1 MMLSPRWK
9 KIVRDL
15 WGHKLKTLLVVISV
29 AVGIFAVGFVMGG
42 RSVLTREFDVDFVAS
57 NAPSATFSASDF
69 DDSLVKRVAERSD
82 VLAAQGRRTLD
93 LHYSTAA
100 KPSSSTVGWD
110 SLTLSALPDFDDI
123 KIDKLVQEGTTAWPP
138 GPGEIVLEKS
148 ALQVVPF
155 EIGQRITV
163 ETDAGERTELRIV
176 GFVHDINAMPTQF
189 FDKVIGYTS
198 MQTLSLLNEPEKYNE
213 LQITCNPSLSQSAVS
228 RIAVDVRDTELAA
241 GGVRAFSTIVPE
253 PGSHFLG
260 DIFKA
265 VALLLLALGVLAL
278 ALSGFLVVTTVSAL
292 VTQQIR
298 QIGIM
303 KAVGGQS
310 RQIRAMYFTTVA
322 AYGVLALAIGIP
334 AALVVGR
341 YFVSYGASILN
352 FRITDYRFPVWVV
365 LLEVA
370 VGLLVPLL
378 SAVGPVRAG
387 ARTSVVKALNAT
399 GISPNFGHGIFDRLL
414 GLVRGLPRP
423 VALSLR
429 NTFLRKGRLILTLTT
444 LVLASAV
451 VMAVLSV
458 RASTLQTV
466 DQVASFWVND
476 VRLTFGTPQRVA
488 ELEREAK
495 KVSGVTEV
503 ETWLETGVSL
513 ERQDGSEHEGVYGM
527 GIPAQSTFVNPK
539 VISGRWLEPGDEHAI
554 VVNSDL
560 VNAEPNLAVGDTVRL
575 TMQGEES
582 DWRIVGIVE
591 GQLYGS
597 IIFFDRS
604 ALAESLG
611 AEGLGTQL
619 VARGDIHTEQSQQQL
634 AAALETGLDDAGLPV
649 SGSETQIAQRETVAG
664 QLGILVTF
672 LVIMAALLATVGVIG
687 LTGTMTINV
696 LESTREIGVM
706 RSIGAAHRS
715 IFGIYITEAVVVG
728 VMAWALGAL
737 LSWPLSVGLVR
748 VLADAMGLNLVYQFS
763 WSGVGIWLVAVIAI
777 AALAS
782 LIPAWNASRVSVRD
796 AIAYE

>member
-1 MMLSPRWK
+1 MLSPRWK
-9 KIVRDL
+9 KIARDL
-15 WGHKLKTLLVVISV
+15 WGHKLKTFLVVISV

-42 RSVLTREFDVDFVAS
+42 RAVLTREFDVDFVAS

-69 DDSLVKRVAERSD
+69 DEALVDRVAERSD
-82 VLAAQGRRTLD
+82 VLAAQGRRSIGLR
-93 LHYSTAA
+93 YSTVSN
-100 KPSSSTVGWD
+100 PSSSTVGWE
-110 SLTLSALPDFDDI
+110 SLTLSALPDFDGI
-123 KIDKLVQEGTTAWPP
+123 KIDKLVKDATAVWPP

-163 ETDAGERTELRIV
+163 EAETGERTELRIV

-189 FDKVIGYTS
+189 FDRVIGYTS
-198 MQTLSLLNEPEKYNE
+198 MQTLPLLKEPQEFNQ

-228 RIAVDVRDTELAA
+228 RVAVDIRDAELSAA
-241 GGVRAFSTIVPE
+241 GVRVFSTDVPK

-292 VTQQIR
+292 VSQQIR

-303 KAVGGQS
+303 KAVGAQS
-310 RQIRAMYFTTVA
+310 RQVRAMYFTMVT
-322 AYGVLALAIGIP
+322 AYGLLALAIGIP
-334 AALVVGR
+334 AALIVGK
-341 YFVSYGASILN
+341 YFVAYGANILN
-352 FRITDYRFPVWVV
+352 FRVTDYQFPAWVIV
-365 LLEVA
+365 LEIA

-378 SAVGPVRAG
+378 SAIGPVRAG

-399 GISPNFGHGIFDRLL
+399 GISPNFGHGLFDRLL

-423 VALSLR
+423 IALSLR

-451 VMAVLSV
+451 VMAVLTV

-466 DQVASFWVND
+466 DKFAAFWVED
-476 VRLTFGTPQRVA
+476 ARVTFGSPERIA
-488 ELEREAK
+488 EIEREARR
-495 KVSGVTEV
+495 VPGVTDV
-503 ETWLETGVSL
+503 ESWLETGVSL
-513 ERQDGSEHEGVYGM
+513 ERQDGSEHEGIYGLAV
-527 GIPAQSTFVNPK
+527 PATSTFVNPTI
-539 VISGRWLEPGDEHAI
+539 VSGRWLEPAEDHAI
-554 VVNSDL
+554 VVNTDL
-560 VNAEPNLAVGDTVRL
+560 IRAEPYLSVGDSVRL
-575 TMQGEES
+575 TMRGEES
-582 DWRIVGIVE
+582 DWRIVGIAE
-591 GQLYGS
+591 GQLFGS
-597 IIFFDRS
+597 IIFFDRP

-611 AEGLGTQL
+611 AEGLATQL
-619 VARGDIHTEQSQQQL
+619 VARTDVHTEQSQEQL
-634 AAALETGLDDAGLPV
+634 AAGLETGLEAAGFRV

-728 VMAWALGAL
+728 MMAWILGAI

-748 VLADAMGLNLVYQFS
+748 VLADAMGVNLAYRFS
-763 WSGVGIWLVAVIAI
+763 WAGLGIWLVAVVVI
-777 AALAS
+777 AAVAS
-782 LIPAWNASRVSVRD
+782 LIPAWSAARVSVRD